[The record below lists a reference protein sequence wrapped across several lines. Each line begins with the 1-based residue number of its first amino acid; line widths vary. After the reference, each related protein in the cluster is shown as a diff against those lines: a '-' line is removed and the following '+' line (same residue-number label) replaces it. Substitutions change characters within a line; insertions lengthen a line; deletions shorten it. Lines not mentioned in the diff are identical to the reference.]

1 METGRRNFDLV
12 LRAAGRLRK
21 EKALNIPLG
30 FIAQRLNRT
39 FLVFRGTITPTEWIR
54 NFGIG
59 LSPYLLPSHGKVHD
73 GFLQSYRLVRQKIM
87 NTMSLLDRKTQLFVA
102 GHSLGAALATLSAPD
117 IEANSKVKV
126 QSIYLFGSP
135 RVGDA
140 TFAKAYNRQFA
151 KRSFRVVNTSDIVT
165 SLPLPVPIAGLVGG
179 YFSHVDTPVDMTI
192 QKDDLEENHQM
203 KTYLLAL
210 TEEKRKR
217 NFLNQILKR
226 NA

>member
-1 METGRRNFDLV
+1 MT
-12 LRAAGRLRK
+12 
-21 EKALNIPLG
+21 
-30 FIAQRLNRT
+30 
-39 FLVFRGTITPTEWIR
+39 
-54 NFGIG
+54 
-59 LSPYLLPSHGKVHD
+59 
-73 GFLQSYRLVRQKIM
+73 
-87 NTMSLLDRKTQLFVA
+87 
-102 GHSLGAALATLSAPD
+102 
-117 IEANSKVKV
+117 SK
-126 QSIYLFGSP
+126 
-135 RVGDA
+135 
-140 TFAKAYNRQFA
+140 QFA
-151 KRSFRVVNTSDIVT
+151 KRSFRVANTSDIVT